1 MSSWALSEGLRDL
14 FASGENS
21 LGPAGLPWLS
31 SPAPRRPQPFS
42 LRFCE
47 TRKRGTSGAE
57 TPRAGLRSPAQV
69 VDEEGENA
77 GGPERIV
84 SKETVV

>member
-1 MSSWALSEGLRDL
+1 MTSWALSERLRGDL

-21 LGPAGLPWLS
+21 LGPAGLPWPS
-31 SPAPRRPQPFS
+31 SPAPWHPQPFF
-42 LRFCE
+42 LHFCE
-47 TRKRGTSGAE
+47 TRKRGVRGAK

-69 VDEEGENA
+69 VDEEGENS

-84 SKETVV
+84 SKE